1 MQKRNAIVVFEP
13 SLHNVCPEPV
23 LANGWFL
30 TDIERQS
37 QKRRASRTA
46 AAMAIRAFASIN
58 ATLPSAEVESP
69 AKKRLLFS
77 AFPIPGICPEPVLV
91 KQICL
96 AYNRTKTG
104 GFRTLLLRVLVGH
117 KLVVIKRVKRTLA
130 HPRPAFP
137 RTRAVAFRH
146 PCNDLGSPAGENTRP
161 FFCFNVPGC
170 SSRACLGSK

>member
-1 MQKRNAIVVFEP
+1 VQKRNAIVVFEP

-69 AKKRLLFS
+69 AKKMPFVLSFS
-77 AFPIPGICPEPVLV
+77 YTWYL
-91 KQICL
+91 
-96 AYNRTKTG
+96 
-104 GFRTLLLRVLVGH
+104 
-117 KLVVIKRVKRTLA
+117 
-130 HPRPAFP
+130 
-137 RTRAVAFRH
+137 
-146 PCNDLGSPAGENTRP
+146 
-161 FFCFNVPGC
+161 
-170 SSRACLGSK
+170 SRACVGKTNMCSI